1 MEASGGTMPPT
12 TLVLRMLL
20 ATVLAVGTAVVVL
33 HDWFGIGATSLDSD
47 VNGVVYD
54 AVIAAAGLTCL
65 LRSVG
70 AGRERPAWI
79 AIGLGILCWAAAEVY
94 WTASVVN
101 DPSPPYPSLAD
112 LGYLIYYPLIAV
124 GLILLVRARAHEL
137 DWRLWMDGAIA
148 GLGAAALGTAFVFDY
163 IADQTVGT
171 SLQIATTLAYPLGD
185 IAMLALTVGII
196 ALTSW
201 HPRAAWALILAGL
214 GSIAF
219 ADISYS
225 LQSTSAGIPEGVWT
239 EPFYA
244 LGACALAAGAWRF
257 QGGEIRGPERIDG
270 WRELIVPG
278 VFAAVMIGLF
288 TMQYSSTNSS
298 LATVLTVATMIAVI
312 VRLAVSVR
320 ENNMLL
326 QQVRTDPLTGLVNRG
341 GMQVDLAE
349 HSSSATAERPVAV
362 LLFDLNGFKRF
373 NDTFGHPAGDEL
385 LTRLGGE
392 LRRSVGNDGVAYRF
406 GGDEFCLLLTCERS
420 RFEEVSRRAAMSLT
434 ASQSGV
440 EVSAAWGIATIPDE
454 AESAHDALQLADLR
468 MYAQKESRR
477 VSRDSIEAT
486 PAAEPALGG
495 PAQRPE

>member
-1 MEASGGTMPPT
+1 MAAISEARQAR
-12 TLVLRMLL
+12 VQAVR
-20 ATVLAVGTAVVVL
+20 AAFACVLAAGTTMVILSDWLGVG
-33 HDWFGIGATSLDSD
+33 GASFEST

-54 AVIAAAGLTCL
+54 SVIAAAGLTCL

-79 AIGLGILCWAAAEVY
+79 MIGLGILSWAAAEVY
-94 WTASVVN
+94 WTAFVIN

-112 LGYLIYYPLIAV
+112 VGYLTYYPLIAV
-124 GLILLVRARAHEL
+124 GLVLLVRARAHEL

-163 IADQTVGT
+163 IAHQTTGT

-201 HPRAAWALILAGL
+201 HPRMAWSLILVGL
-214 GSIAF
+214 SSIAF
-219 ADISYS
+219 ADIAYS

-257 QGGEIRGPERIDG
+257 QGGAIRGPERIDG

-288 TMQYSSTNSS
+288 AMQYSSTSSS

-320 ENNMLL
+320 QNNMLL
-326 QQVRTDPLTGLVNRG
+326 EQVRTDPLTGLVNRG
-341 GMQVDLAE
+341 GMQVDLAT
-349 HSSSATAERPVAV
+349 HSSTATEENPVAV

-392 LRRSVGNDGVAYRF
+392 LRQSVGDDGVAYRF

-434 ASQSGV
+434 ASQRGV

-468 MYAQKESRR
+468 MYAQKESRQL
-477 VSRDSIEAT
+477 SRDYVPS
-486 PAAEPALGG
+486 AESSKSKV
-495 PAQRPE
+495 

>member
-1 MEASGGTMPPT
+1 MEARSGTGSSTA
-12 TLVLRMLL
+12 LVLRVLL
-20 ATVLAVGTAVVVL
+20 ATVLAVGTAVIVL
-33 HDWFGIGATSLDSD
+33 HDWLGVGAASLDGE

-54 AVIAAAGLTCL
+54 SVIAAAGLTCL
-65 LRSVG
+65 LRSAS
-70 AGRERPAWI
+70 AGRERWAWI
-79 AIGLGILCWAAAEVY
+79 AIGLGILSWAAAEIY
-94 WTASVVN
+94 WTAFVVN
-101 DPSPPYPSLAD
+101 DPSPPYPSPAD
-112 LGYLIYYPLIAV
+112 VGYLTYYPLIAV

-163 IADQTVGT
+163 IADQTTGT
-171 SLQIATTLAYPLGD
+171 SLQVATTLAYPLGD

-201 HPRAAWALILAGL
+201 HPRTAWSLILLGL
-214 GSIAF
+214 TSIAF
-219 ADISYS
+219 ADIAYS

-239 EPFYA
+239 EPLYA

-257 QGGEIRGPERIDG
+257 QGGEIRGPEQIDG
-270 WRELIVPG
+270 WRELIVPA

-288 TMQYSSTNSS
+288 AMQYSSTNSG
-298 LATVLTVATMIAVI
+298 LATALTVGTMIAVI

-349 HSSSATAERPVAV
+349 QCERATEARPVAV

-392 LRRSVGNDGVAYRF
+392 LRRSVDGDGVAYRF
-406 GGDEFCLLLTCERS
+406 GGDEFCLLLTCGEER
-420 RFEEVSRRAAMSLT
+420 FDEVARAAASSLT
-434 ASQSGV
+434 ETQRGV
-440 EVSAAWGIATIPDE
+440 EVSASWGMARIPQE
-454 AESAHDALQLADLR
+454 AETSHDALQLADLR

-477 VSRDSIEAT
+477 ASRDLLEAT
-486 PAAEPALGG
+486 APQAPTLGASPQRAE
-495 PAQRPE
+495 